1 MSAER
6 PSEAVTRGLVQ
17 LAANHFR
24 GLGVE
29 PGRRIALQVEPD
41 AAGVAAILGASLTG
55 ATVSPFHPVW
65 THEETLRVVQAF
77 RPHVFIAASD
87 AHAPQGLDVG
97 VRVVPLERVGR
108 GAGRA
113 GEESG
118 ASGLPTWVLWT
129 SGTSGRAPRGIV
141 CSHRAF
147 EESARAVAGRLRLGP
162 SDRWLCTLS
171 PAHVGGLALILR
183 AVTLRSE
190 LHAPGRFRVE
200 GVSKALDRDGI
211 THASLVPTQLQRL
224 LDLRRDQPV
233 PSALRCLLIGGAAPP
248 PGLVEEALERGYPVA
263 LTWGMTEAASQVA
276 TADTAR
282 VRGKPGSV
290 GPPLEG
296 VELRVVPEATPILG
310 EGNAGGELFIRSPT
324 LAEGVYRGPDEA
336 PAPLTDDQGWYPT
349 GDLGRLD
356 AEGDLWIVGRSSDR
370 IISGGVNVSP
380 EEVEAAIAR
389 HPAIREVAVLGLPD
403 PEWGERVVAVAV
415 LRPGAEEPTLE
426 DLRRFLEGILA
437 PPKRPR
443 QVRYVDR
450 LPRNANG
457 KVDRSALRDRPLGE
471 A

>member
-6 PSEAVTRGLVQ
+6 PSEAVTRGMVE

-24 GLGVE
+24 ALGVE
-29 PGRRIALQVEPD
+29 PGRRIALQVEPN

-55 ATVSPFHPVW
+55 ATVSPLNPAW
-65 THEETLRVVQAF
+65 THEETLRVLKAF
-77 RPHVFIAASD
+77 RPGVLIAASD
-87 AHAPQGLDVG
+87 THAPQGLDVG
-97 VRVVPLERVGR
+97 VRVVPIERVGR

-113 GEESG
+113 GEDSG

-129 SGTSGRAPRGIV
+129 SGTSGRAPRGVV
-141 CSHRAF
+141 CCHRAF
-147 EESARAVAGRLRLGP
+147 EASARSIAERLRLSP

-190 LHAPGRFRVE
+190 LHAPGPFRVE
-200 GVSKALDRDGI
+200 VVSEALDRDGI
-211 THASLVPTQLQRL
+211 THASLVPTQLRRL
-224 LDLRRDQPV
+224 LELRRDRPV
-233 PSALRCLLIGGAAPP
+233 PPSLRCLLVGGAAPAS
-248 PGLVEEALERGYPVA
+248 GLIEEAVERGYPVA

-276 TADTAR
+276 TAEVER
-282 VRGKPGSV
+282 VRRKPGSV
-290 GPPLEG
+290 GPPLDG

-310 EGNAGGELFIRSPT
+310 EGNPGGELFVRSPT
-324 LAEGVYRGPDEA
+324 LAEGIFRGPDDA
-336 PAPLTDDQGWYPT
+336 PAPLTDDEGWYRT

-356 AEGDLWIVGRSSDR
+356 VEGDLWIVGRSSDR
-370 IISGGVNVSP
+370 IITGGVNVSP
-380 EEVEAAIAR
+380 GEVEAGIAK

-415 LRPGAEEPTLE
+415 LRPGAVEPTLE
-426 DLRRFLEGILA
+426 DLRRFVESSLA

-443 QVRYVDR
+443 EIRYLDR

-457 KVDRSALRDRPLGE
+457 KVDRSALRDRLIGGS
-471 A
+471 